1 MQFKRIKRPLSGVLL
16 LDKPAG
22 FSSNQ
27 ALQRAK
33 NIYQAAKAGHTGNLD
48 PFATG
53 LLPIC
58 FGEATKFSHTLLD
71 ADKVY
76 RAIIKLG
83 VVTTTGDTEGEMV
96 SQRPVSVTMAE
107 VENVLASFVG
117 EITQI
122 PPMHS
127 ALKHQGKPLYEYA
140 RAGVEIERKPRQVMI
155 YRLELIDFRD
165 NELVIKVACSK
176 GTYIRV
182 LGEDIGAKL
191 GCGGHLT
198 LLRRLETGGFRLED
212 ACTLEALEQ
221 DSQQEDRDARLLPVD
236 ALLADMPEIE
246 LDTDSA
252 FYLGQGQSVWKT
264 GLSSAPLFRAYG
276 PARKFLGVV
285 ENLGDGRVKP
295 KRLLSE

>member
-1 MQFKRIKRPLSGVLL
+1 MQFKRIKRPVSGVLL

-27 ALQRAK
+27 ALQRVK

-71 ADKVY
+71 ADKGY

-83 VVTTTGDTEGEMV
+83 IVTTTGDIEGDVV
-96 SQRPVSVTMAE
+96 SQRPVSVTKPE
-107 VENVLASFVG
+107 VERVLAGFVG

-155 YRLELIDFRD
+155 YRLALIDFRGD
-165 NELVIKVACSK
+165 ELEIEVACSK

-191 GCGGHLT
+191 GYGGHLT
-198 LLRRLETGGFRLED
+198 LLRRLETGGFRLEE
-212 ACTLEALEQ
+212 AYTLEALEK
-221 DSQQEDRDARLLPVD
+221 STREERDARLLAVD

-246 LDTDSA
+246 LDADSA
-252 FYLGQGQSVWKT
+252 FYLCQGQSVWKA
-264 GLSSAPLFRAYG
+264 GISSAPLLRAYG
-276 PARKFLGVV
+276 PARKFLGLV

-295 KRLLSE
+295 KRLLSD

>member
-1 MQFKRIKRPLSGVLL
+1 VQFKRIKRPVSGVLL

-27 ALQRAK
+27 ALQRVK

-71 ADKVY
+71 ADKGY

-83 VVTTTGDTEGEMV
+83 IVTTTGDIEGDVV
-96 SQRPVSVTMAE
+96 SQRPVSVTKPE
-107 VENVLASFVG
+107 VERVLAGFVG

-155 YRLELIDFRD
+155 YRLALIDFRGD
-165 NELVIKVACSK
+165 ELEIEVACSK

-191 GCGGHLT
+191 GYGGHLT
-198 LLRRLETGGFRLED
+198 LLRRLETGGFRLEE
-212 ACTLEALEQ
+212 AYTLEALEK
-221 DSQQEDRDARLLPVD
+221 STREERDARLLAVD

-246 LDTDSA
+246 LDADSA
-252 FYLGQGQSVWKT
+252 FYLCQGQSVWKA
-264 GLSSAPLFRAYG
+264 GISSAPLLRAYG
-276 PARKFLGVV
+276 PARKFLGLV

-295 KRLLSE
+295 KRLLSD

>member
-1 MQFKRIKRPLSGVLL
+1 VSGVLL

-33 NIYQAAKAGHTGNLD
+33 NLLQAAKAGHTGNLD

-83 VVTTTGDTEGEMV
+83 VVTTTGDIEGDIV
-96 SQRPVSVTMAE
+96 SQQPANVGKQE
-107 VENVLASFVG
+107 VERVLAGFVG

-122 PPMHS
+122 PPMYS

-140 RAGVEIERKPRQVMI
+140 RAGVEIERKPRQVTI
-155 YRLELIDFRD
+155 YRLELVDFRAG
-165 NELVIKVACSK
+165 ELEIEVACSK

-182 LGEDIGAKL
+182 LGEDIGARL

-198 LLRRLETGGFRLED
+198 LLQRLQTGGFNLNE
-212 ACTLEALEQ
+212 ACTLEELEKLT
-221 DSQQEDRDARLLPVD
+221 QEGRDQGLLPVD
-236 ALLADMPEIE
+236 ALLKDLPEIQ
-246 LDTDSA
+246 LDADSA
-252 FYLGQGQSVWKT
+252 FYLCQGQSVWKS
-264 GLSSAPLFRAYG
+264 GLGTEPLMRTYDLSG
-276 PARKFLGVV
+276 KFLGLV

-295 KRLLSE
+295 KRLLTE